1 MKSPNITIVNKYGR
15 PELTVHTLDY
25 IKADAKPQKKY
36 LTDELILRTETKV
49 DKD

>member
-25 IKADAKPQKKY
+25 IKADVKPHKK
-36 LTDELILRTETKV
+36 IL
-49 DKD
+49 D